1 MMAIKYVDGDGLT
14 HILSK
19 LKNDLAELSSQ
30 IDSLSEQLNGLSAV
44 AKSGSYKD
52 LTDLPVKLNEVVD
65 YSQGE

>member
-30 IDSLSEQLNGLSAV
+30 IDSLSEMKMQMRDSRTGLTCPLSV
-44 AKSGSYKD
+44 YKRI
-52 LTDLPVKLNEVVD
+52 
-65 YSQGE
+65 YSTYSSMNI